1 MSKWKEWEN
10 NFNTEIATKNVCI
23 TKQQKLAPKNSFL
36 LSLVEIN
43 SIIPWH
49 FHSFSNYKWTNLIQC
64 SFRYNIS
71 NTWNIV
77 VNSLVTYLLQRK
89 SGETYHKLYK
99 ILKKYIC
106 DYVNLGLLRQENAD
120 LWWIPI
126 TNARWSLS
134 SLLMNASY
142 AWLYI
147 SGQNSRSIF
156 CYIGEGHSVVHHIY
170 VLS

>member
-1 MSKWKEWEN
+1 M
-10 NFNTEIATKNVCI
+10 
-23 TKQQKLAPKNSFL
+23 Q
-36 LSLVEIN
+36 
-43 SIIPWH
+43 
-49 FHSFSNYKWTNLIQC
+49 FSP
-64 SFRYNIS
+64 

-126 TNARWSLS
+126 TNARWSLLS
-134 SLLMNASY
+134 SDECFLCMIIYFGPKFKKHILLYWWGTFCCSSHICTLVDKLRSANLLITSAHT
-142 AWLYI
+142 YI
-147 SGQNSRSIF
+147 
-156 CYIGEGHSVVHHIY
+156 CYMKHIT
-170 VLS
+170 SK